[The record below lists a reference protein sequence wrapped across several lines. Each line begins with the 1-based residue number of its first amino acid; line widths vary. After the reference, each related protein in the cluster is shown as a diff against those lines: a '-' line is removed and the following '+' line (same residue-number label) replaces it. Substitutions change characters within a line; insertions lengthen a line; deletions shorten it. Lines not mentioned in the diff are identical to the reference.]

1 MWDWIELQLM
11 GCMEGEALTIQE
23 RCAEISA
30 LAEKAKAAKS
40 ELEFKQYMNRI
51 WVLSFVE

>member
-1 MWDWIELQLM
+1 
-11 GCMEGEALTIQE
+11 MEGEALTIAE

-51 WVLSFVE
+51 WILSFVG